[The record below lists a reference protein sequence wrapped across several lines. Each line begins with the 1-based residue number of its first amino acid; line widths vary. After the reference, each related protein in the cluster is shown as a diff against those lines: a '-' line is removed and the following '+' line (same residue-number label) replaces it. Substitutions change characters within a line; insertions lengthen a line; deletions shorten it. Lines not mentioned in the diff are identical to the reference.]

1 MDVTEFKTLTQVV
14 QGRRDDSDDEEA
26 PSGSTPDLSSKPAGT
41 SGPDAPASESDPL
54 CHVPSASAIEVHEH
68 RVKVGTTIP
77 YHSLLYSADMQDAHS
92 DRQESRPVSRTWIRR
107 WIQSC

>member
-1 MDVTEFKTLTQVV
+1 M
-14 QGRRDDSDDEEA
+14 QGRRNDSDDEEA

-41 SGPDAPASESDPL
+41 SGPVAPASESDPL

-92 DRQESRPVSRTWIRR
+92 DRQESRPV
-107 WIQSC
+107 